1 MEIPEIEPL
10 IMIDPDIE
18 GCIKQIRRILMNG
31 YQIYTNMKKMVA
43 HAQQHQ

>member
-18 GCIKQIRRILMNG
+18 GCIKKIRRILMND
-31 YQIYTNMKKMVA
+31 YQFYTNMKEMVA